1 MHSLLRSR
9 QQFFTPHTPAHT
21 DTHTPVHTLSPFSWC
36 VTKGRPISQPQWQ
49 FAAFLLVIWQK
60 ERKTLSPLCRYHNC
74 VDTES
79 ASDDWPVSLCRTS
92 LTHSSF
98 CVRARARMCMPVSRG
113 STGLRTSPRDVTLS
127 HKRPHFPIWDRA
139 PMINSIKSYVRLPV
153 IESDLIYDDIYHSR
167 NRQLFT

>member
-9 QQFFTPHTPAHT
+9 QQLFTPHTPAHT
-21 DTHTPVHTLSPFSWC
+21 LFFPFSWC

-79 ASDDWPVSLCRTS
+79 ASDNWPVSLCRTS

-98 CVRARARMCMPVSRG
+98 CVRARTLMCTSVSRG
-113 STGLRTSPRDVTLS
+113 SAGLRTSPRDVTLS
-127 HKRPHFPIWDRA
+127 HFVIWDRA
-139 PMINSIKSYVRLPV
+139 PMINSIKSYVRFPV
-153 IESDLIYDDIYHSR
+153 IESDLIYDDIYQSR
-167 NRQLFT
+167 NGQLFT